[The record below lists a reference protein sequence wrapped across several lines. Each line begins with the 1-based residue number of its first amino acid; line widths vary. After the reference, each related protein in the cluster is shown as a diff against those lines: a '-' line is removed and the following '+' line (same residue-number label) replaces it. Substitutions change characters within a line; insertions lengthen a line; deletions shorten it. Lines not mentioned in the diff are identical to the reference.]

1 MDEKAIEARKRYM
14 KEWRK
19 KNKDKVKA
27 MQDRYWKN
35 KAKENEEN
43 NEEVKECFKYKEASN

>member
-1 MDEKAIEARKRYM
+1 MDEKAIEARKKYM

-27 MQDRYWKN
+27 TQDRYWKN
-35 KAKENEEN
+35 KAKANEES
-43 NEEVKECFKYKEASN
+43 NEAKTVNYQ